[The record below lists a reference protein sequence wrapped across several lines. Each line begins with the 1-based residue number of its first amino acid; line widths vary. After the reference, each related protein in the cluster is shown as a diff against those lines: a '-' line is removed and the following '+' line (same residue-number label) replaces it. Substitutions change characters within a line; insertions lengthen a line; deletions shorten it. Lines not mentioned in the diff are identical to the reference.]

1 MTNHFHRYAVAFL
14 PSVEGRS
21 AGAESAEEHSY
32 DGVEGTTYQENL
44 VMLL

>member
-1 MTNHFHRYAVAFL
+1 VTSHFHRHAVAFL
-14 PSVEGRS
+14 PSVDGRA
-21 AGAESAEEHSY
+21 AGAESVEEHSY